1 MRILIHDSHIWP
13 LYCEAHTE
21 VRDTDV
27 FLLKFK
33 QAGSPGLKP
42 GQWGGQLGDSFSGSR
57 TSANS
62 SMRSGM
68 IAIQNQPIPV
78 FIRNIQPFIDK
89 PVVDQTG
96 LTGNFDFALDIVSE
110 TGSSETDAI
119 KQALSAQLG
128 LELVPSRES
137 LDLLL
142 VQKLN

>member
-1 MRILIHDSHIWP
+1 MAAL
-13 LYCEAHTE
+13 LGAHTE
-21 VRDTDV
+21 MRDTDV

-42 GQWGGQLGDSFSGSR
+42 GQWGGQLGGSFSGSR

-62 SMRSGM
+62 SMRSRM

-110 TGSSETDAI
+110 TGNSETDAI
-119 KQALSAQLG
+119 EQALSAQLG
-128 LELVPSRES
+128 LELVRSREYP
-137 LDLLL
+137 DLLL